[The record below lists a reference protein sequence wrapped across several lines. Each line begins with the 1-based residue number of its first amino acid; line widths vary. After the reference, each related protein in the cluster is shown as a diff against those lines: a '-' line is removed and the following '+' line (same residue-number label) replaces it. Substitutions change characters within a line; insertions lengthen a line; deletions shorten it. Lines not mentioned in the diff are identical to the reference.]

1 MPKVTEE
8 YRVARRDEIAEA
20 ALRAFRRKG
29 FQATSMAEIIAESGL
44 SAGAIYGHYPSK
56 AAIVVDVATR
66 VVGSRIVDLR
76 NLADQ
81 DPLAAPPTVP
91 RTLITGM
98 RREVGDPSV
107 LLQLWGEAVTEPE
120 LRALVLDVILQL
132 RGALTAYVSVW
143 HQRTY
148 GVAVEEADI
157 LAAEQVPLLISAVQ
171 GYVLQWSV
179 LPDFDPDAYLASV
192 EKYLPR

>member
-1 MPKVTEE
+1 VPKVTEE
-8 YRVARRDEIAEA
+8 YRVARRDEIADA

-66 VVGSRIVDLR
+66 VVGSRVADVRL
-76 NLADQ
+76 LAERE
-81 DPLAAPPTVP
+81 PLAAPPTVP
-91 RTLITGM
+91 RLLIAGM
-98 RREVGDPSV
+98 RAEVGDPSV

-132 RGALTAYVSVW
+132 REALSTYVSIW
-143 HQRTY
+143 HQRTH
-148 GVAVEEADI
+148 GVPVREADA

-171 GYVLQWSV
+171 GYVMQWTV